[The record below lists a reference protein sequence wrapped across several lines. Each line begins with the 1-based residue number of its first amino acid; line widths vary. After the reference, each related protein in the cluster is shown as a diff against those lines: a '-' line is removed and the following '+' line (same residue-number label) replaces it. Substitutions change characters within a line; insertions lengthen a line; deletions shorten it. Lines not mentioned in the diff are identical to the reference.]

1 MRIALVDDDAFV
13 RRLLARTLGNEPR
26 AEIVWDA
33 DSGEAALE
41 QFLANPVDVV
51 LVDLQMPGMS
61 GIATVEA
68 FQKLSNP
75 PVTIAVSALT
85 TVDKVQAAFRAGVRG
100 YFMKEDN
107 PALIVDCLQRALKGE
122 LVFSPKCSKV
132 IVEQLKGASTVPL
145 LRANGES
152 VWEGVLSDRELEIV
166 QFLADSLD
174 TKEIARK
181 LGTSVETVRKQIQS
195 LMSKLGVN
203 NRAGA
208 VAVAFR
214 AGLLR

>member
-1 MRIALVDDDAFV
+1 
-13 RRLLARTLGNEPR
+13 
-26 AEIVWDA
+26 
-33 DSGEAALE
+33 
-41 QFLANPVDVV
+41 
-51 LVDLQMPGMS
+51 
-61 GIATVEA
+61 
-68 FQKLSNP
+68 
-75 PVTIAVSALT
+75 
-85 TVDKVQAAFRAGVRG
+85 
-100 YFMKEDN
+100 MKEDN

>member
-75 PVTIAVSALT
+75 PVT

>member
-1 MRIALVDDDAFV
+1 MKIALVDDDAFV
-13 RRLLARTLGNEPR
+13 RRLLARTLGNEPG

-41 QFLANPVDVV
+41 QYSANPVDVV

-107 PALIVDCLQRALKGE
+107 PALIVDCLQPVSYTHLT
-122 LVFSPKCSKV
+122 LPTICSV
-132 IVEQLKGASTVPL
+132 
-145 LRANGES
+145 
-152 VWEGVLSDRELEIV
+152 
-166 QFLADSLD
+166 
-174 TKEIARK
+174 
-181 LGTSVETVRKQIQS
+181 
-195 LMSKLGVN
+195 
-203 NRAGA
+203 
-208 VAVAFR
+208 
-214 AGLLR
+214 